1 MRKVILVAGIALA
14 AAGGI
19 AASQTQKRQRPP
31 VDSNGQIVVTPEMM
45 ERARLRRELLEN
57 PDSLSFK
64 IGPKTD
70 ERPAGD
76 MPHADEGRAARFKV
90 GDEISFE
97 VSVTSRL
104 NEPIMLIMP
113 DTYLNFRPQ
122 LLKGGEP
129 VSYSDAATQM
139 LESNKIMWA
148 TTNMRIE
155 TLEPGQTRRFG
166 YFNMNAWYEPLKPGG
181 YQLLLKFRLERD
193 MKWVELP
200 AVDFEVAPLNVPT
213 AGSKP

>member
-1 MRKVILVAGIALA
+1 MRKVILMAVIALGV
-14 AAGGI
+14 AGGI
-19 AASQTQKRQRPP
+19 AASQTQKRERPP

-45 ERARLRRELLEN
+45 ETARLRRELLEN

-76 MPHADEGRAARFKV
+76 MPRADEGRDARFKV

-97 VSVTSRL
+97 VSVTNRL

-113 DTYLNFRPQ
+113 DTYRNFRPQ

-129 VSYSDAATQM
+129 VSYSDAATQF
-139 LESNKIMWA
+139 LESRKIMWA
-148 TTNMRIE
+148 TTNMRSE

-166 YFNMNAWYEPLKPGG
+166 YFNMNAWYEPLKPGS
-181 YQLLLKFRLERD
+181 YQLLLKYRLERG

-200 AVDFEVAPLNVPT
+200 PVDFEVVP
-213 AGSKP
+213 